1 MAELSPNDPQTIEL
15 RIRTLR
21 TVWLGLLGSIGGYFV
36 LTLFAKP
43 HEDVTPNP
51 TLSLALLLA
60 GISTTLISF
69 LIKSRLLSRAVDQ
82 QQVPL
87 VQQAYIVGW
96 AINEVAALLGVFD
109 FFVTRNRYYYVLLI
123 IAVCGLLLHFPRR
136 ESVVNAAFKGTG
148 FLVCL
153 ILFLVASPTV
163 SAQQKTEPAH
173 KLVEFH
179 MALLKHGPKWTA
191 TESEETKRLHQDHI
205 NYVLSTLDSGKAVI
219 AGPLTDGGEIDG
231 IYVFRAK
238 FAEEAKAWAEA
249 DPSVAS
255 GFRIAEMHPW
265 WSEDIFSKPAK
276 PLKLTKTYLAFLT
289 RGEKWTPEKTPATEE
304 IQKGHMAN
312 INRLAEMKKLIAA
325 GPFGDDGR
333 LRGIFVFRVDSLEEA
348 KNLTAGDPAVQAGRL
363 AMDIHTWMVPE
374 GILPSNVL

>member
-1 MAELSPNDPQTIEL
+1 MNTQPMNQNPQTNVEL

-21 TVWLGLLGSIGGYFV
+21 TLWMALLLSILGYFV
-36 LTLFAKP
+36 LTMFAKP
-43 HEDVTPNP
+43 SEDITPNP
-51 TLSLALLLA
+51 TLSLMLLGA
-60 GISTTLISF
+60 GVSTTLISF
-69 LIKSRLLSRAVDQ
+69 LIRSKLLSRAVDQ
-82 QQVPL
+82 QQLPL

-96 AINEVAALLGVFD
+96 AVNEVAALLGVID
-109 FFVTRNRYYYVLLI
+109 FFVTGHRHYYILFLVSAL
-123 IAVCGLLLHFPRR
+123 GLLLQFPRR
-136 ESVVNAAFKGTG
+136 EPVTNAAFKG
-148 FLVCL
+148 FLVCMAL
-153 ILFLVASPTV
+153 LLVSSPAAS
-163 SAQQKTEPAH
+163 SQQKPEH

-191 TESEETKRLHQDHI
+191 TESEETKRLHQDHV
-205 NYVLSTLDSGKAVI
+205 NYVLSALDSGKAII

-238 FAEEAKAWAEA
+238 SADEAKAWAEA

-265 WSEDIFSKPAK
+265 WSEDIFSKPSK
-276 PLKLTKTYLAFLT
+276 PMKLTKMYLAFLT

-325 GPFGDDGR
+325 GPFGDNGR
-333 LRGIFVFRVDSLEEA
+333 LRGIFVFRVESLEEA
-348 KNLTAGDPAVQAGRL
+348 KNLTASDPAIQAGRL

-374 GILPSNVL
+374 GILPQ